1 MRSICVLCCSLVLG
15 LAPGSSADTP
25 PDESVR
31 VVVVVVFASEG
42 KEFVDSKLNALAE
55 EVRKRAPKLNHFHL
69 AASLQK
75 SIAPGRSYTFSLP
88 DKQNLKVT
96 VERARDKNEKVCL
109 TIEPPGTGEVTYACL
124 CSKFVPIITPYTT
137 QAGERMI
144 LAIMAKPCPG
154 DKHETPNSRK

>member
-1 MRSICVLCCSLVLG
+1 MRCLATIFCTLLLG
-15 LAPGSSADTP
+15 FGPATADDNGV
-25 PDESVR
+25 DESVR

-42 KEFVDSKLNALAE
+42 KEFVDSKLTALAE
-55 EVRKRAPKLNHFHL
+55 EVQKRAPKLNHFHL

-75 SIAPGRSYTFSLP
+75 SIAPGHSHTFALP
-88 DKQNLKVT
+88 DKQSLKVT
-96 VERARDKNEKVCL
+96 VERSQDKNEKICL

-124 CSKFVPIITPYTT
+124 CSKFVPIVTPYTT

-154 DKHETPNSRK
+154 TKQDTPNSRK